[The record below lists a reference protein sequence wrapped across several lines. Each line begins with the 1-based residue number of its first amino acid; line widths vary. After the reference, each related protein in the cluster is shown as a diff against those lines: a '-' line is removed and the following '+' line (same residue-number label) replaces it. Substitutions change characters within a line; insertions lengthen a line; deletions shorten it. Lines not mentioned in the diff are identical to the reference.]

1 MRIVFLCGSLE
12 QGRDGVGDYTRRLA
26 RELSKSNHEVALIS
40 LNDRYIQN
48 ISEED
53 LEIEGVIFKTIRLA
67 RTISWKV
74 RIERAKEFV
83 NSFNPQWLSLQFV
96 PFSFQNKGM
105 PWSLANQLKKLGT
118 GRNWH
123 IMFHELWVGMEKKA
137 SFKHR
142 FLGRLQKIIIK
153 RTINVL
159 APKSIY
165 TQTRLYQVHLEKL
178 GFKAEILPLFGNIP
192 NLFPTKTHNEHWIN
206 IAVFGGIHHGAKLK
220 KLIKELPKTNHY
232 KFHFIGNNGPGQEEW
247 VEILV
252 ENKIEY
258 ELYGW
263 MGMREVSK
271 VLSKCQWG
279 LTTTPYYLS
288 EKSGSA
294 AAMLEH
300 NLTVFCIARKW
311 KPRNM
316 KLKIL
321 TNDSIIKWKSN
332 LDLERLLEN
341 NGCNSKYCIEEI
353 GRKFINGLKTIQS

>member
-12 QGRDGVGDYTRRLA
+12 QGRDGVGDYTRRLG
-26 RELSKSNHEVALIS
+26 RELIRSNHEVALIS
-40 LNDRYIQN
+40 LNDRHIQN
-48 ISEED
+48 VSEED
-53 LEIEGVIFKTIRLA
+53 LEIEGVFFKTIRLA
-67 RTISWKV
+67 RTMSWKV
-74 RIERAKEFV
+74 RIKRAKGFV
-83 NSFNPQWLSLQFV
+83 NSFDPQWLSLQFV
-96 PFSFQNKGM
+96 PFSFQNKGL
-105 PWSLANQLKKLGT
+105 PWFLARQMEKLGA

-123 IMFHELWVGMEKKA
+123 IMFHELWIGMDKKA

-142 FLGRLQKIIIK
+142 VLGRLQKYIIK

-159 APKSIY
+159 EPKSIH
-165 TQTRLYQVHLEKL
+165 TQTKLYQAHLEKL
-178 GFKAEILPLFGNIP
+178 GFRAEILPLFGNIP
-192 NLFPTKTHNEHWIN
+192 NFFPTEAHNEHLIN
-206 IAVFGGIHHGAKLK
+206 IAVFGGIHHGAKLNK
-220 KLIKELPKTNHY
+220 MIKELPKTNQY
-232 KFHFIGNNGPGQEEW
+232 KFHFIGNNGPGQEDW
-247 VEILV
+247 VEILIK
-252 ENKIEY
+252 NNIEY

-294 AAMLEH
+294 AAMLDH

-316 KLKIL
+316 KLNML

-332 LDLERLLEN
+332 LDLERLVEN
-341 NGCNSKYCIEEI
+341 NGSNSRYSIEEI
-353 GRKFINGLKTIQS
+353 GENFIYGLKTNQV